1 MSSYVKIIYD
11 KIDFL
16 EFKQNILFLKQPQH
30 KASIFAQLTLDDF
43 IKIRNLA
50 DEIEL
55 IVSKGEK
62 YNFDTLEKE
71 LFKIWSPVRSYPYST
86 SLIAKALLKE
96 DTFNALFQNFN

>member
-11 KIDFL
+11 KIEFL

-43 IKIRNLA
+43 INIRNLA
-50 DEIEL
+50 NEVEV
-55 IVSKGEK
+55 IVSSGEK
-62 YNFDTLEKE
+62 YAFDIFEKE

-86 SLIAKALLKE
+86 TLIAKALLKE
-96 DTFNALFQNFN
+96 DTFNALFKNFN